1 MPEKSKVKRL
11 PDDLRQELNRRLEQ
25 SGFSEYKRHA
35 DWLNAEL
42 SARGIDLSLHFST
55 VHRYGQEFEERLELL
70 TMATEQAQAIVEA
83 TPDDMGALDEANIR
97 LMQVTLQH
105 AQQKVMDDPT
115 PGAVHKLSQ
124 AASNLAKASVNTKK
138 HAAEV
143 AKARKEEREAA
154 AERVEQAAQER
165 GLSAEDAQFW
175 RERVLMGM

>member
-138 HAAEV
+138 TCGRSSESTQGR
-143 AKARKEEREAA
+143 ARSCRRTGRASRAGTRPKRRRCTILA
-154 AERVEQAAQER
+154 
-165 GLSAEDAQFW
+165 
-175 RERVLMGM
+175 